1 MSRRKKITPSLIRK
15 MIQEEKQRLNE
26 TLELGLKHPSEAP
39 KRTREVDANKYA
51 STLEACM
58 DHYKACKLKE
68 AKLRRELK
76 KIQETKRLL
85 KAKLIKNL
93 D

>member
-26 TLELGLKHPSEAP
+26 TLELGLKHPSEAA

-51 STLEACM
+51 STLESCL

-76 KIQETKRLL
+76 KIQETKRRL